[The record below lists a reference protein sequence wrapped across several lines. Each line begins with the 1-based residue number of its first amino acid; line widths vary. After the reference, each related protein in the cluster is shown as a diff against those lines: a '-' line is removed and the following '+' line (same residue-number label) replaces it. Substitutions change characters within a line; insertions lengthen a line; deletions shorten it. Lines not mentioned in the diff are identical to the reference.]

1 MNQFKLIVEILGAET
16 DSRVSRVDILLSTS
30 GLIKPIITQT
40 AVWTPRV
47 LVKASIER
55 PKIKPRKISIALEVL
70 NGSNSKKMR

>member
-1 MNQFKLIVEILGAET
+1 MNQFRLIVEIRGAET
-16 DSRVSRVDILLSTS
+16 DSRVSRVDILFSTS

-55 PKIKPRKISIALEVL
+55 PRINPRNIKTALEVL
-70 NGSNSKKMR
+70 KGSNNRKMR